1 MNKLLTFALVALGL
15 FGSTLFADYASTVM
29 NDNPIAYY
37 RFEDAAGSDTL
48 TDSSGNNRH
57 SIELNEVE
65 FQKTGIVGN
74 AAEFFG
80 GELQSSIV
88 LDLDFDPSETN
99 FTIESWLYTT
109 GVEEIEDP
117 DTGDLIE
124 VVQDQQVYIAQ
135 KDGDGLGRSDMLISA
150 NRQLGSFIGGGTTN
164 AADPEEN
171 DPVSVETWYH
181 FVMSYNMDDEEL
193 SFYVDG
199 QPSELN
205 PQFPGANGVESAT
218 GEWVIGSH
226 KNQGIQF
233 FTGLLDEIA
242 FYDYQLTDA
251 QVLAHFEAASDPG
264 IAGDFDGDGVLG
276 IGDINSLTTA
286 AASGTN
292 QAEFDLNGDGSVNQE
307 DIGQWVRDV
316 RNTWIGDANLDGEFN
331 SSDFVAVFTAGL
343 FETGNAATWEN
354 GDWNG
359 DGVFGSGDFVAAFT
373 DGGFELGPKPAAGA
387 QVPEPNSLLP
397 FLAAMLVFG
406 IFQRRK

>member
-1 MNKLLTFALVALGL
+1 MPALHIPRSHRFRGRLHRPSDADIAFARL
-15 FGSTLFADYASTVM
+15 
-29 NDNPIAYY
+29 
-37 RFEDAAGSDTL
+37 
-48 TDSSGNNRH
+48 SGN
-57 SIELNEVE
+57 
-65 FQKTGIVGN
+65 
-74 AAEFFG
+74 
-80 GELQSSIV
+80 
-88 LDLDFDPSETN
+88 
-99 FTIESWLYTT
+99 
-109 GVEEIEDP
+109 
-117 DTGDLIE
+117 DT
-124 VVQDQQVYIAQ
+124 
-135 KDGDGLGRSDMLISA
+135 
-150 NRQLGSFIGGGTTN
+150 
-164 AADPEEN
+164 
-171 DPVSVETWYH
+171 
-181 FVMSYNMDDEEL
+181 
-193 SFYVDG
+193 
-199 QPSELN
+199 
-205 PQFPGANGVESAT
+205 SAT
-218 GEWVIGSH
+218 GVARRAFLQGSLAL
-226 KNQGIQF
+226 GGAAGL
-233 FTGLLDEIA
+233 TLTPGLLDEIA

-406 IFQRRK
+406 MFQRRK